1 MGMFDEVRAINISH
15 KNFDQNHNGY
25 TFQTKDIECDMSVYC
40 VFNGVLYQEVDNSGN
55 GEYKRHDYALKFD
68 YSGELNIYANIREN
82 NIESWVEYDLTFKDG
97 QLIDVVSYEVRVTKD
112 NRDLSLHSP
121 VRNLLALVQTREDLE
136 ACTKK
141 GAGKVI
147 APSGDKITIFLDELT

>member
-1 MGMFDEVRAINISH
+1 MGMFDDVRAINISH

-40 VFNGVLYQEVDNSGN
+40 VFNGVLYQEIDNSGN

-68 YSGELNIYANIREN
+68 YSGKLNIYANIREN

-97 QLIDVVSYEVRVTKD
+97 ELIDVVPYHPIKR
-112 NRDLSLHSP
+112 SLG
-121 VRNLLALVQTREDLE
+121 RRTREDFE
-136 ACTKK
+136 ACMEEGVAKIIT
-141 GAGKVI
+141 
-147 APSGDKITIFLDELT
+147 PRGDKITIFLDELT